1 MVTETMAKVQHELN
15 SLWGLAIISII
26 FGGIGMAFSI
36 SIGVQNIF
44 PMVQTQTLLFPQAA
58 FVVLGFLAAAVSIRW
73 LVSSAEMLDSA
84 DDLRVDYAEQ
94 KKSPNEDG
102 LAGLIAKM
110 TGYYRENRPKIKT
123 MMLISRIAGLC
134 FVISGAISSTTA
146 LINVTSGVP
155 QADVLIQVIGA
166 AFSFAI
172 AAASFAIPHFFGK
185 YTKIWD
191 YRLEETA
198 KAEKEF
204 RRQMEEV

>member
-15 SLWGLAIISII
+15 SLWGLAIISIV
-26 FGGIGMAFSI
+26 FGGVAMAFGV
-36 SIGVQNIF
+36 SIGVQNIY
-44 PMVQTQTLLFPQAA
+44 PMVQAQKILFPQVA

-84 DDLRVDYAEQ
+84 DDLRVDYSEQ
-94 KKSPNEDG
+94 KKNPNEDG

-110 TGYYRENRPKIKT
+110 MGYYRENRPRIKA

-134 FVISGAISSTTA
+134 FVISGAFSSGTA
-146 LINVTSGVP
+146 VVNLMSGVP
-155 QADVLIQVIGA
+155 QADVIIQVIGA
-166 AFSFAI
+166 AVSFAI

-185 YTKIWD
+185 YLEIWD

-198 KAEKEF
+198 KAELEF
-204 RRQMEEV
+204 KRQIGEV